1 MTLSRDSHARSMDI
15 AFLAD
20 QQRRSGNLASAREL
34 FEQALDLEMDAIAS
48 LETSEGLA
56 WDILH
61 RSAGWLALD
70 CDRPRLAEKLAC
82 TSLAGEPDPGMAQ
95 QLREVLTEAHKRM
108 EAESRVA

>member
-1 MTLSRDSHARSMDI
+1 MTLSGDSHAKSMDI

-20 QQRRSGNLASAREL
+20 QQRRIGNPALAKEM
-34 FEQALDLEMDAIAS
+34 FEQALELELDAIAS
-48 LETSEGLA
+48 LEKSGGLA

-82 TSLAGEPDPGMAQ
+82 TALGEPDPGMAQ